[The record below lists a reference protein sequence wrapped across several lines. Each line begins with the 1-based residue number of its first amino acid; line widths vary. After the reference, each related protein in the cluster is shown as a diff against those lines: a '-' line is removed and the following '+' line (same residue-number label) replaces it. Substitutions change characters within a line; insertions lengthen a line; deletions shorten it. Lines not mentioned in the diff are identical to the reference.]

1 MRESIQI
8 MSTSFTKGASS
19 LFLSERR
26 IFLSSL
32 PCLTKRSLARV
43 GILLLYGWGAA
54 SAAAQSP
61 STYESTCRHIGV
73 AGKTLFAECRRAD
86 GGYKQTNLPVAGVEN
101 LNGALHFTS
110 MYQASTFQDSCK
122 DIVVAVRTL
131 SATCRR
137 IDGGFARTSIPI
149 PGIEN
154 VDGDLRYRH

>member
-1 MRESIQI
+1 MRESIRT
-8 MSTSFTKGASS
+8 MSTSSTKGAPASFFQKERSVLLS
-19 LFLSERR
+19 L
-26 IFLSSL
+26 SL
-32 PCLTKRSLARV
+32 LTGRALAPA
-43 GILLLYGWGAA
+43 GILLLCGWGAGA
-54 SAAAQSP
+54 AAAQSP
-61 STYESTCRHIGV
+61 SAYEPTCRHIGI

-86 GGYKQTNLPVAGVEN
+86 GGYKQTSLPVAGIEN
-101 LNGALHFTS
+101 ANGALHFTS